1 MRITKF
7 DQMKNEIQYF
17 LTALGFVGY
26 DETGRVVGE
35 TGVGRGKMRGIGVQT
50 FLSAA

>member
-26 DETGRVVGE
+26 DETVRDVGE
-35 TGVGRGKMRGIGVQT
+35 TGRRGGDGGIEVQT
-50 FLSAA
+50 FLSVA